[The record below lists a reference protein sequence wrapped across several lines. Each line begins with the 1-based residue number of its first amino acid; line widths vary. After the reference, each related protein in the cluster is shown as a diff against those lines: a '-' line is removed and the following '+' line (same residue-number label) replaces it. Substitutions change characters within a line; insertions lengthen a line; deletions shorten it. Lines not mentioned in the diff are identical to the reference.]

1 MAGKGTISISFRID
15 DGKDGL
21 KNLTVDAKALRA
33 VLEENARAAQRV
45 QNRFFKMAAVAT
57 SLRGF
62 ADSASQVS
70 DTLNSLTA
78 EAGAFDAAMRAANT
92 MAGKDA
98 AGFRELSGDVAD
110 LAKRVPIARD
120 ALANGL
126 YQTISNGVPEDN
138 WVAFLEKSAR
148 SAVGGMA
155 DLGQVVGVTSTLIK
169 NYGLEWDDAGAIQ
182 DKIQLT
188 AKNGVTSF
196 EQLAAALPRVAG
208 NAATLGV
215 SVDELMATFAT
226 LTGVSGN
233 TAEVSTQLA
242 AIFTALIKPSSEA
255 AEMAGKMGIQFNA
268 AAIQASGGFSQFLRN
283 LDASVKSYASA
294 TGMLEQEI
302 YGKLFGSA
310 ESLRALVPL
319 QGELAD
325 SFRAN
330 IATMRDSAGTMDAA
344 FADMASTGESKIQ
357 LLKNMFAGLGDMIN
371 RLLGPLKPALAG
383 FAQFAQA
390 AASVAILANTLRQL
404 NVQQALSALCSKA
417 MATATALMTG
427 QIKLSTIAMSAMK
440 VALRG
445 LMITSG
451 IGLAI
456 MALTWIIEKFVNAAD
471 KATGAAGEL
480 DAAGNKLEDTANR
493 IRQTEDAAA
502 ESVKGMRAQ
511 LELDIKATR
520 EFCGTKEQE
529 RTLVDQLN
537 QRYGA
542 TMGYFSSVSSWYKAL
557 TANSEAYCKQM
568 IMEARTRMYADQ
580 IAELHKA
587 NDDILYNADG
597 SKKKYSKGRPGDE
610 FVNLSGRS
618 LKTRR
623 ELIAKYTAKG
633 YMLSEDGMQLF
644 RPSDL
649 DKKQAEYNANNRRI
663 DALENRMNQTVA
675 STPMPVM
682 GDRNPPKNTP
692 TTTKTTPPPK
702 TDGDEEH
709 LNLLQ
714 QIEKQIR
721 DNEEAALTADETQMQ
736 KLKEHTQALVKQR
749 DELRAKQAS
758 LTAAPA
764 SLTAAPEYT
773 PPQVEEIKT
782 YEELDKALQHYSDKL
797 RKAQPEERAEIDGT
811 IKKLEAMRDAWDK
824 ALNPEPPQKTE
835 LDNYIDSLSESATA
849 KFKSM
854 ASPLKGM
861 DPQQLVSGLREIDNV
876 LAGMDGDITAEQR
889 ASLQAAAEE
898 YRKYIA
904 TAAGS
909 MDTMLNGWNAVK
921 GIGSG
926 IENITSALEGNGN
939 AWQTVTGIIDGFIQ
953 IYQGVM
959 AVISIIDLLCTAT
972 TTAKATETTATA
984 TAATAEVAANK
995 LATASYVELAAA
1007 KYMAAHADIPFAG
1020 FAIGSGFAS
1029 SAAALV
1035 GTMGFAGAFAEGGI
1049 VGGTSWSGDRLP
1061 VRVNSGEMI
1070 LNTRQQRRLFA
1081 LLNAPGR
1088 AMLADTRRA
1097 MAGADLRGLADLAA
1111 PSRQTVTFRVS
1122 GRDLVGVIANETR
1135 IAAKSGRDRIAF
1147 NRD

>member
-33 VLEENARAAQRV
+33 VLEANARAAQQAQSRLF
-45 QNRFFKMAAVAT
+45 QMAAAT
-57 SLRGF
+57 TTFRGL
-62 ADSASQVS
+62 ADVFSQLS
-70 DTLNSLTA
+70 DGLNSLTA

-169 NYGLEWDDAGAIQ
+169 NYGLGWEAAGDIQ

-196 EQLAAALPRVAG
+196 EQLASALPRVAG

-255 AEMAGKMGIQFNA
+255 AEMAGEMGIQFNA
-268 AAIQASGGFSQFLRN
+268 AAIQASGGFSQFLNN

-344 FADMASTGESKIQ
+344 FADMASTGESKMQ
-357 LLKNMFAGLGDMIN
+357 LLKNMFAGLGDMLN

-383 FAQFAQA
+383 VAQFAQA
-390 AASVAILANTLRQL
+390 AASVAILANTLKQL
-404 NVQQALSALCSKA
+404 NVQQALFALRSKA
-417 MATATALMTG
+417 TAAATALMTG
-427 QIKLSTIAMSAMK
+427 RIKLSTIAMSAMK
-440 VALRG
+440 AALRG

-456 MALTWIIEKFVNAAD
+456 MLLTAIIEKFVNAAD
-471 KATGAAGEL
+471 KATDAAGEL
-480 DAAGNKLEDTANR
+480 DSAGNKLEDTANR

-520 EFCGTKEQE
+520 EFCGTKGQE

-542 TMGYFSSVSSWYKAL
+542 TMGYFSSVASWYKAL
-557 TANSEAYCKQM
+557 TANSKTYCDQM
-568 IMEARTRMYADQ
+568 IIEARTRMYASQ
-580 IAELHKA
+580 IAELEKENYELTH
-587 NDDILYNADG
+587 NPDG
-597 SKKKYSKGRPGDE
+597 SPRMVSSKSSHTVPLKGRGAMERAALMRDFGRKGYKYDE
-610 FVNLSGRS
+610 KNDRLYLPDSEFD
-618 LKTRR
+618 KT
-623 ELIAKYTAKG
+623 TAKVT
-633 YMLSEDGMQLF
+633 
-644 RPSDL
+644 
-649 DKKQAEYNANNRRI
+649 ANNRRI
-663 DALENRMNQTVA
+663 DALYNLMNQTVA
-675 STPMPVM
+675 SMPMPVM
-682 GDRNPPKNTP
+682 GDRNPPETTP
-692 TTTKTTPPPK
+692 TTTKTGVNTENEREL
-702 TDGDEEH
+702 T
-709 LNLLQ
+709 LLEDIER
-714 QIEKQIR
+714 QI
-721 DNEEAALTADETQMQ
+721 NENETAAQTADDAQLARLRES
-736 KLKEHTQALVKQR
+736 TQALVKQR
-749 DELRAKQAS
+749 DAIKARVE
-758 LTAAPA
+758 

-861 DPQQLVSGLREIDNV
+861 DPQQLVSGLREIENV
-876 LAGMDGDITAEQR
+876 LAGMDGDITSEQR

-926 IENITSALEGNGN
+926 IEGITSALEGNGN

-972 TTAKATETTATA
+972 TTAKATEATATV
-984 TAATAEVAANK
+984 TAATAEVVANK

-1020 FAIGSGFAS
+1020 FAIGSGFAT

-1035 GTMGFAGAFAEGGI
+1035 ATMGFAGAFAEGGI

-1088 AMLADTRRA
+1088 AMLSGTRRA

-1122 GRDLVGVIANETR
+1122 GRDLVGAIANETR
-1135 IAAKSGRDRIAF
+1135 IAAKSGRRTDIQI
-1147 NRD
+1147 

>member
-21 KNLTVDAKALRA
+21 KNLIVDAKALRA
-33 VLEENARAAQRV
+33 VLEANARAAQ
-45 QNRFFKMAAVAT
+45 QAQSRFIDMAAAAT

-62 ADSASQVS
+62 ADSASQLS
-70 DTLNSLTA
+70 DGLNSLTA

-169 NYGLEWDDAGAIQ
+169 NYGLGWEAAGDIQ

-196 EQLAAALPRVAG
+196 EQLASALPRVAG

-268 AAIQASGGFSQFLRN
+268 AAIQASGGFSQFLNN

-344 FADMASTGESKIQ
+344 FADMASTGESKMQ
-357 LLKNMFAGLGDMIN
+357 LLKNMFAGLGDMLN

-390 AASVAILANTLRQL
+390 AASVAILANTLKQL
-404 NVQQALSALCSKA
+404 NVQQALFALCSKA
-417 MATATALMTG
+417 TATATALMTG

-456 MALTWIIEKFVNAAD
+456 MLLTAIIEKFVNAAD
-471 KATGAAGEL
+471 KATDAAGEL
-480 DAAGNKLEDTANR
+480 DSAGNKLEDTANR

-542 TMGYFSSVSSWYKAL
+542 TMGYFSSVASWYKAL
-557 TANSEAYCKQM
+557 TANSKTYCDQM
-568 IMEARTRMYADQ
+568 IIEARTRMYASQ
-580 IAELHKA
+580 IAELEKENYELTH
-587 NDDILYNADG
+587 NPDG
-597 SKKKYSKGRPGDE
+597 SPRMVSSKSSHTVPLKGRGAMERAALMRDFGRKGYKYDE
-610 FVNLSGRS
+610 KNDRLYLPDSEFD
-618 LKTRR
+618 KT
-623 ELIAKYTAKG
+623 TAKVT
-633 YMLSEDGMQLF
+633 
-644 RPSDL
+644 
-649 DKKQAEYNANNRRI
+649 ANNRRI
-663 DALENRMNQTVA
+663 DALYNLMNQTVA

-682 GDRNPPKNTP
+682 GDRNPPETTP
-692 TTTKTTPPPK
+692 TTTKTGVNTENEREL
-702 TDGDEEH
+702 T
-709 LNLLQ
+709 LLEDIER
-714 QIEKQIR
+714 QIKE
-721 DNEEAALTADETQMQ
+721 NETAAQTADDAQLARLRES
-736 KLKEHTQALVKQR
+736 TQALVKQR
-749 DELRAKQAS
+749 DAIKARVE
-758 LTAAPA
+758 

-782 YEELDKALQHYSDKL
+782 YEELDKAVQYHTERL
-797 RKAQPEERAEIDGT
+797 RKAAPEDRAEIDAT
-811 IKKLEAMRDAWDK
+811 IKKLEAMREAWDK

-849 KFKSM
+849 KFRSM

-861 DPQQLVSGLREIDNV
+861 DPQQLVSGLREIENV

-904 TAAGS
+904 TASRS
-909 MDTMLNGWNAVK
+909 MDTMRNGWNAVK

-926 IENITSALEGNGN
+926 IEGITSALEGNGN

-953 IYQGVM
+953 IFQGVK
-959 AVISIIDLLCTAT
+959 AVIDIINML
-972 TTAKATETTATA
+972 TTAQQVSAAVNTAVAAQNTAAAAQNASAAGVEATA
-984 TAATAEVAANK
+984 DVAAAAAGTFKANSK
-995 LATASYVELAAA
+995 IPIVGIALAAA
-1007 KYMAAHADIPFAG
+1007 SVAAMIAMMLSLPK
-1020 FAIGSGFAS
+1020 
-1029 SAAALV
+1029 
-1035 GTMGFAGAFAEGGI
+1035 FAEGGI
-1049 VGGTSWSGDRLP
+1049 VGGTSWSGDRVP

-1088 AMLADTRRA
+1088 AMLSDTRRA

-1111 PSRQTVTFRVS
+1111 PSRQTVTFRIAA
-1122 GRDLVGVIANETR
+1122 RDLVGVIANETR
-1135 IAAKSGRDRIAF
+1135 IAAKSGRRTDIQI
-1147 NRD
+1147 

>member
-33 VLEENARAAQRV
+33 VLEENARAAQQV
-45 QNRFFKMAAVAT
+45 QSRLFQMAAAT
-57 SLRGF
+57 TTFRGL
-62 ADSASQVS
+62 ADVFSQLS
-70 DTLNSLTA
+70 DGLNSLTA
-78 EAGAFDAAMRAANT
+78 EAESFDAAMRAANT

-255 AEMAGKMGIQFNA
+255 AEMADRMGIQFNA

-294 TGMLEQEI
+294 TGTLEQEI

-344 FADMASTGESKIQ
+344 FADMASTGESKMQ
-357 LLKNMFAGLGDMIN
+357 LLKNMFAGIGDMLN
-371 RLLGPLKPALAG
+371 RCLGPLKPALAG

-390 AASVAILANTLRQL
+390 AASVAILANTIKQL
-404 NVQQALSALCSKA
+404 NVQQALFALCSKA
-417 MATATALMTG
+417 TATATALMTG
-427 QIKLSTIAMSAMK
+427 QMKLSTIAANAMK
-440 VALRG
+440 VAVRG
-445 LMITSG
+445 LRITTVVG
-451 IGLAI
+451 AALW
-456 MALTWIIEKFVNAAD
+456 ALTWIVEKFVNAAD
-471 KATGAAGEL
+471 KATDAAGEL
-480 DAAGNKLEDTANR
+480 DAAGNKLEETANR

-542 TMGYFSSVSSWYKAL
+542 TMGYFSSVAAWYKAL

-568 IMEARTRMYADQ
+568 IIEARTRMYADQ

-649 DKKQAEYNANNRRI
+649 DKAQAQYDANNRLI
-663 DALENRMNQTVA
+663 HALEDRMNQTVA

-682 GDRNPPKNTP
+682 GDRNPPKGTP
-692 TTTKTTPPPK
+692 TTTKGSPK
-702 TDGDEEH
+702 KTGGEKTE

-714 QIEKQIR
+714 QIERQIH
-721 DNEEAALTADETQMQ
+721 DNEEAALTADDEQLK

-749 DELRAKQAS
+749 DELKAKQAS
-758 LTAAPA
+758 LTAAPK
-764 SLTAAPEYT
+764 YT
-773 PPQVEEIKT
+773 PPQVGEIKT
-782 YEELDKALQHYSDKL
+782 YEELDKAVQHHTERL
-797 RKAQPEERAEIDGT
+797 RKAAPEDRAEIDAT
-811 IKKLEAMRDAWDK
+811 IKKLEAMREAWDK

-849 KFKSM
+849 KFRSM

-861 DPQQLVSGLREIDNV
+861 DPQQLVSGLREIENV

-926 IENITSALEGNGN
+926 IESITSALEGNGN

-959 AVISIIDLLCTAT
+959 AVISIIDMLCTAT
-972 TTAKATETTATA
+972 TTAKATEATATG

-995 LATASYVELAAA
+995 LTTASYVELAAA
-1007 KYMAAHADIPFAG
+1007 KYMAAHASIPFAG
-1020 FAIGSGFAS
+1020 FTIGSGFAS

-1035 GTMGFAGAFAEGGI
+1035 GTMGFVGAFAEGGI

-1122 GRDLVGVIANETR
+1122 GRDLVGAIKNETR

>member
-21 KNLTVDAKALRA
+21 KNLIVDAKALRA
-33 VLEENARAAQRV
+33 VLEANARAAQ
-45 QNRFFKMAAVAT
+45 QAQSRFIDMAAAAT

-62 ADSASQVS
+62 ADSASQLS
-70 DTLNSLTA
+70 DGLNSLTA

-169 NYGLEWDDAGAIQ
+169 NYGLGWEAAGDIQ

-196 EQLAAALPRVAG
+196 EQLASALPRVAG

-255 AEMAGKMGIQFNA
+255 AEMAGEMGIQFNA
-268 AAIQASGGFSQFLRN
+268 AAIQASGGFSQFLNN

-344 FADMASTGESKIQ
+344 FADMASTGESKMQ
-357 LLKNMFAGLGDMIN
+357 LLKNMFAGLGDMLN

-390 AASVAILANTLRQL
+390 AASVAILANTLKQL
-404 NVQQALSALCSKA
+404 NVQQALFALRSKA
-417 MATATALMTG
+417 TAAATALMTG
-427 QIKLSTIAMSAMK
+427 RIKLSTIAMSAMK
-440 VALRG
+440 AALRG

-456 MALTWIIEKFVNAAD
+456 MLLTAIIEKFVNAAD
-471 KATGAAGEL
+471 KATDAAGEL
-480 DAAGNKLEDTANR
+480 DSAGNKLEDTANR

-520 EFCGTKEQE
+520 EFCGTKGQE

-542 TMGYFSSVSSWYKAL
+542 TMGYFSSVASWYKAL

-568 IMEARTRMYADQ
+568 IIEARTRMYASQ
-580 IAELHKA
+580 IAELEKENYELTH
-587 NDDILYNADG
+587 NPDG
-597 SKKKYSKGRPGDE
+597 SPRMVSSKSSHTVPLKGRGAMERAALMRDFGRKGYKYDE
-610 FVNLSGRS
+610 KNDRLYLPDSEFD
-618 LKTRR
+618 KT
-623 ELIAKYTAKG
+623 TAKVT
-633 YMLSEDGMQLF
+633 
-644 RPSDL
+644 
-649 DKKQAEYNANNRRI
+649 ANNRRI
-663 DALENRMNQTVA
+663 DALYNLMNQTVA
-675 STPMPVM
+675 SMPMPVM
-682 GDRNPPKNTP
+682 GDRNPPETTP
-692 TTTKTTPPPK
+692 TTTKTGVNTENEREL
-702 TDGDEEH
+702 T
-709 LNLLQ
+709 LLEDIER
-714 QIEKQIR
+714 QI
-721 DNEEAALTADETQMQ
+721 NENETAAQTADDAQLARLRES
-736 KLKEHTQALVKQR
+736 TQALVKQR
-749 DELRAKQAS
+749 DAIKARVE
-758 LTAAPA
+758 

-782 YEELDKALQHYSDKL
+782 YEELDKAVQYHTERL
-797 RKAQPEERAEIDGT
+797 RKAAPEDRAEIDAT

-861 DPQQLVSGLREIDNV
+861 DPQQLVSGLREIENV
-876 LAGMDGDITAEQR
+876 LAGMDGDITSEQR

-926 IENITSALEGNGN
+926 IEGITSALEGNGN

-972 TTAKATETTATA
+972 TTAKATEATATV
-984 TAATAEVAANK
+984 TAATAEVVANK

-1020 FAIGSGFAS
+1020 FAIGLGFAT

-1035 GTMGFAGAFAEGGI
+1035 AMMGFAGAFAEGGI

-1088 AMLADTRRA
+1088 AMLSGTRRA

-1122 GRDLVGVIANETR
+1122 GRDLVGAIANETR
-1135 IAAKSGRDRIAF
+1135 IAAKSGRRTDIQI
-1147 NRD
+1147 

>member
-45 QNRFFKMAAVAT
+45 QSCFFQTAAAT
-57 SLRGF
+57 TTFRGL
-62 ADSASQVS
+62 ADVFSQLS
-70 DTLNSLTA
+70 DGLNSLTA

-169 NYGLEWDDAGAIQ
+169 NYGLGWEAAGDIQ

-196 EQLAAALPRVAG
+196 EQLASALPRVAG

-344 FADMASTGESKIQ
+344 FADMASTGESKMQ
-357 LLKNMFAGLGDMIN
+357 LLKNMFAGLGDMLN

-390 AASVAILANTLRQL
+390 AASVAILANTLKQL
-404 NVQQALSALCSKA
+404 NVQQALFALRSKA
-417 MATATALMTG
+417 TATATALMTG

-456 MALTWIIEKFVNAAD
+456 MLLTAIIEKFVNAAD

-480 DAAGNKLEDTANR
+480 DSAGNKLEDTANR

-529 RTLVDQLN
+529 RALVDQLN
-537 QRYGA
+537 QRYGQ
-542 TMGYFSSVSSWYKAL
+542 TMGYFSSVASWYKAL
-557 TANSEAYCKQM
+557 ISNSKAYCDQM
-568 IMEARTRMYADQ
+568 IIEARTRMYANQ
-580 IAELHKA
+580 IAELEKENYELTH
-587 NDDILYNADG
+587 NPDG
-597 SKKKYSKGRPGDE
+597 SPRMVSSKSSHTVSLKGRGAMERAALMSDFGRKGYKYDE
-610 FVNLSGRS
+610 KNDRLYLPDSEFD
-618 LKTRR
+618 KT
-623 ELIAKYTAKG
+623 TAKVT
-633 YMLSEDGMQLF
+633 
-644 RPSDL
+644 
-649 DKKQAEYNANNRRI
+649 ANNRKI
-663 DALENRMNQTVA
+663 DALENLMNQTVA

-682 GDRNPPKNTP
+682 GDRNPPKTTP
-692 TTTKTTPPPK
+692 TTTKTGGGGGVNTENEREL
-702 TDGDEEH
+702 T
-709 LNLLQ
+709 LLEDIER
-714 QIEKQIR
+714 QIKE
-721 DNEEAALTADETQMQ
+721 NETAAQTADDAQLARLRES
-736 KLKEHTQALVKQR
+736 TQALVKQR
-749 DELRAKQAS
+749 DAIKARVE
-758 LTAAPA
+758 

-782 YEELDKALQHYSDKL
+782 YEELDRAVQYHTERL
-797 RKAQPEERAEIDGT
+797 RKAAPEDRAEIDAT

-849 KFKSM
+849 KFRSM

-861 DPQQLVSGLREIDNV
+861 DPQQLVSGLREIENV
-876 LAGMDGDITAEQR
+876 LAGMDGDITAGQR

-926 IENITSALEGNGN
+926 IEGITSALEGNGN

-959 AVISIIDLLCTAT
+959 AVIGIIDLLCSAT

-995 LATASYVELAAA
+995 LATGSYLELAAA
-1007 KYMAAHADIPFAG
+1007 KYLAAHAGIPFAG
-1020 FAIGSGFAS
+1020 YGIGSGFAA

-1035 GTMGFAGAFAEGGI
+1035 KSLGFAGAFAEGGV
-1049 VGGTSWSGDRLP
+1049 VGGTSWSGDRVP

-1088 AMLADTRRA
+1088 AMLSDTRRR
-1097 MAGADLRGLADLAA
+1097 MAHADLRGLPDLAA
-1111 PSRQTVTFRVS
+1111 PSRQTVTFRIA

-1135 IAAKSGRDRIAF
+1135 IAAKSGRRTDIQI
-1147 NRD
+1147 

>member
-33 VLEENARAAQRV
+33 VLEANARAAQQAQSRLF
-45 QNRFFKMAAVAT
+45 QMAAAAT
-57 SLRGF
+57 TFRGL
-62 ADSASQVS
+62 ADVFSQLS
-70 DTLNSLTA
+70 DGLNSLTA

-169 NYGLEWDDAGAIQ
+169 NYGLGWEAAGDIQ

-196 EQLAAALPRVAG
+196 EQLASALPRVAG

-268 AAIQASGGFSQFLRN
+268 AAIQASGGFSQFLNN

-344 FADMASTGESKIQ
+344 FADMASTGESKMQ
-357 LLKNMFAGLGDMIN
+357 LLKNMFAGLGDMLN

-390 AASVAILANTLRQL
+390 AASVAILANTLKQL
-404 NVQQALSALCSKA
+404 NVQQALFALRSKA
-417 MATATALMTG
+417 TAAATALMTG
-427 QIKLSTIAMSAMK
+427 RIKLSTIAMSAMK
-440 VALRG
+440 AALRG

-456 MALTWIIEKFVNAAD
+456 MLLTAIIEKFVNAAD
-471 KATGAAGEL
+471 KATDAAGEL
-480 DAAGNKLEDTANR
+480 DSAGNKLEDTANR

-511 LELDIKATR
+511 LELDIAAAKN
-520 EFCGTKEQE
+520 FNGTKKQE
-529 RTLVDQLN
+529 RSLVDQLN

-542 TMGYFSSVSSWYKAL
+542 TMGYFSSVASWYKAL
-557 TANSEAYCKQM
+557 TANSKTYCAQM
-568 IMEARTRMYADQ
+568 IIEARTRMYASQ
-580 IAELHKA
+580 IAELEKENYELTH
-587 NDDILYNADG
+587 NPDG
-597 SKKKYSKGRPGDE
+597 SPRMVSSKSSHTVPLKGRGAMERAALMRDFGRKGYKYDE
-610 FVNLSGRS
+610 KNDRLYLPDSEFD
-618 LKTRR
+618 KT
-623 ELIAKYTAKG
+623 TAKVT
-633 YMLSEDGMQLF
+633 
-644 RPSDL
+644 
-649 DKKQAEYNANNRRI
+649 ANNRRI
-663 DALENRMNQTVA
+663 DALYNLMNQTVA
-675 STPMPVM
+675 SMPMPVM
-682 GDRNPPKNTP
+682 GDRNPPETTP
-692 TTTKTTPPPK
+692 TTTKTGVNTENEREL
-702 TDGDEEH
+702 T
-709 LNLLQ
+709 LLEDIER
-714 QIEKQIR
+714 QI
-721 DNEEAALTADETQMQ
+721 NENETAAQTADDAQLARLRES
-736 KLKEHTQALVKQR
+736 TQALVKQR
-749 DELRAKQAS
+749 DAIKARVE
-758 LTAAPA
+758 

-835 LDNYIDSLSESATA
+835 LDNYIDSLSESASPRFA
-849 KFKSM
+849 SM

-861 DPQQLVSGLREIDNV
+861 DPQQLVSGLREIENV

-909 MDTMLNGWNAVK
+909 MDTLLNGWNAVK

-926 IENITSALEGNGN
+926 IESITSALEGNGN

-995 LATASYVELAAA
+995 LTTASYVELAAA
-1007 KYMAAHADIPFAG
+1007 KYMAAHASIPFAG
-1020 FAIGSGFAS
+1020 FAIGSGFAA

-1035 GTMGFAGAFAEGGI
+1035 KSLGFAGAFAEGGV
-1049 VGGTSWSGDRLP
+1049 VGGTSWSGDRVP

-1088 AMLADTRRA
+1088 AMLSDTRRA

-1122 GRDLVGVIANETR
+1122 GRDLVGAIANETR
-1135 IAAKSGRDRIAF
+1135 IAAKSGRRTDIQI
-1147 NRD
+1147 

>member
-33 VLEENARAAQRV
+33 VLEENARAAQQAQSRLF
-45 QNRFFKMAAVAT
+45 QMAAAT
-57 SLRGF
+57 TTFRGLDDVF
-62 ADSASQVS
+62 SQLS
-70 DTLNSLTA
+70 DGLNNLTA
-78 EAGAFDAAMRAANT
+78 EAESFDAAMRAANT

-98 AGFRELSGDVAD
+98 TGFRELSSDVAD

-126 YQTISNGVPEDN
+126 YQTISNGVPEGN

-215 SVDELMATFAT
+215 SIDELMATFAT

-255 AEMAGKMGIQFNA
+255 TEMAGKMGIQFSA

-294 TGMLEQEI
+294 HGMLEQEI

-357 LLKNMFAGLGDMIN
+357 LLKNMFAGLGDMLN
-371 RLLGPLKPALAG
+371 RWLGPLKPALSG

-390 AASVAILANTLRQL
+390 AASVAILANTMRQL
-404 NVQQALSALCSKA
+404 NVQQALFALRAKA
-417 MATATALMTG
+417 TATATALMSG
-427 QIKLSTIAMSAMK
+427 QIKLSTIAVTAMK

-445 LMITSG
+445 LMITAG

-471 KATGAAGEL
+471 KATDAADGLGAAG
-480 DAAGNKLEDTANR
+480 DRMQDTANR

-529 RTLVDQLN
+529 RSLIDQLN

-542 TMGYFSSVSSWYKAL
+542 TMGYFSSVSAWYKAL
-557 TANSEAYCKQM
+557 TANSEAYCRQM
-568 IMEARTRMYADQ
+568 IIEARTRMYADQ
-580 IAELHKA
+580 LAELDKEY
-587 NDDILYNADG
+587 DEILYNPDG
-597 SKKKYSKGRPGDE
+597 SAKKYSKARPGDE
-610 FVNLSGRS
+610 FINLSGRS
-618 LKTRR
+618 VRTRR
-623 ELIAKYTAKG
+623 ELIAKYTAKDW
-633 YMLSEDGMQLF
+633 MLSEDGMQLF
-644 RPSDL
+644 RPSDF
-649 DKKQAEYNANNRRI
+649 DKAKSDANANRQRYHAI
-663 DALENRMNQTVA
+663 EDRMKQKTDIT
-675 STPMPVM
+675 SMPVM
-682 GDRNPPKNTP
+682 GDSNQPKNATA
-692 TTTKTTPPPK
+692 TTKTGRGGNNK
-702 TDGDEEH
+702 DDKEK

-721 DNEEAALTADETQMQ
+721 DNEEAALTADEAQM
-736 KLKEHTQALVKQR
+736 KSLRESTQALVKQR
-749 DELRAKQAS
+749 DELRAKQA
-758 LTAAPA
+758 T
-764 SLTAAPEYT
+764 LTAAPEYT
-773 PPQVEEIKT
+773 PPQTDRIKT
-782 YEELDKALQHYSDKL
+782 YEELDKALQHYNDKL
-797 RKAQPEERAEIDGT
+797 RKAQPEERAEIDST

-824 ALNPEPPQKTE
+824 ALNPEPPQKSD

-861 DPQQLVSGLREIDNV
+861 DPQQLVSGLREIENV

-904 TAAGS
+904 TASRS
-909 MDTMLNGWNAVK
+909 MDTMLDGWNAVK

-926 IENITSALEGNGN
+926 IESITSALEGNGN

-959 AVISIIDLLCTAT
+959 AVIGIIDLLCTAT

-995 LATASYVELAAA
+995 LATGSYLELAAA
-1007 KYMAAHADIPFAG
+1007 KYLAAHAGIPFAG
-1020 FAIGSGFAS
+1020 YGIGSGFAA

-1035 GTMGFAGAFAEGGI
+1035 KSLGFTGAFAEGGI
-1049 VGGTSWSGDRLP
+1049 VGGTSWSGDRVP

-1088 AMLADTRRA
+1088 AMLSDTRRR
-1097 MAGADLRGLADLAA
+1097 MAHADLRGLADLAA

-1135 IAAKSGRDRIAF
+1135 IAAKSGRRTDIKI
-1147 NRD
+1147 